1 MIHVSCHQGWVDEAD
16 DPAGNIATPPH
27 IERVHAQSLR
37 TPYPYILLFPSQHDV
52 CYRPWHNSS
61 PPVCRVSSVNT
72 GEFVLH
78 CRRSWHLDMGSGTS
92 FLTDTFHPP
101 PPLLLAHVG
110 LPQQTPTLPAFFT
123 PALAQRILLAGKLLH
138 LLRSAPPKS
147 GSRLWNQLAHIIPC
161 NMQDNVRRRRE
172 DLTHGGNYRWPV
184 RRRS

>member
-1 MIHVSCHQGWVDEAD
+1 MFDIVRG
-16 DPAGNIATPPH
+16 ITPDLAFMP
-27 IERVHAQSLR
+27 
-37 TPYPYILLFPSQHDV
+37 
-52 CYRPWHNSS
+52 C
-61 PPVCRVSSVNT
+61 PPVNT

-138 LLRSAPPKS
+138 LLRSAPRTS
-147 GSRLWNQLAHIIPC
+147 DRQSLVESAC
-161 NMQDNVRRRRE
+161 
-172 DLTHGGNYRWPV
+172 THNTTEHAKRI
-184 RRRS
+184 